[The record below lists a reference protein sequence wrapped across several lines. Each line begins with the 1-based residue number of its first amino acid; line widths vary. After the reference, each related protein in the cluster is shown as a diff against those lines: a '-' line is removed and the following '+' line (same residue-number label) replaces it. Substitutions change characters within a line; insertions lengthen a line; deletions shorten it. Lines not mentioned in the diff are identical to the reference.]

1 MRGFI
6 IPQRQQSRNA
16 KRVKA
21 RCEIKSRFAHRNAC
35 QPKATS
41 ATLAPHSTTQT
52 IMAIKLTFHGA
63 AGTVTGSAYHL
74 QTSRA
79 SVLIDFGMFQG
90 FSHHEEQNIV
100 PRTLDVTKLDAVLL
114 THAHLDHTGRLP
126 LLAKQDFRAPIYCT
140 EATIPLSGLI
150 LRDSAHLQ
158 AMDAERVNRKRQR
171 AGEAPLEP
179 LYTAEHVEKILPQ
192 FKAVPYDQAT
202 EVAPGIRA
210 RWVEAGHMLGSAS
223 LQLCVQDGGAT
234 KTIVFSGDV
243 GPKGAPILQD
253 AVGFEKADVV
263 VMESTYGDRDNKV
276 LSETVAEFESIVKAA
291 VARKSKILVPVFA
304 VGRTQ
309 LLLYLLAQMFRQKAV
324 PKFPIF
330 LDSPMAVEATKIYW
344 ENLDLFDDEF
354 KALNRERP
362 LTEDLNTLKA
372 TPTAQDSMALNDLAG
387 PCLIMAGSGMCN
399 GGRILHHL
407 KQNLWREGTCV
418 LIVGYQGEG
427 SLGRRLVDG
436 HKEVSIFGEKIAV
449 KASVHTLNGF
459 SAHAGQTE
467 LLRWFGQMADC
478 HPRTFL
484 THGEERGRQPLA
496 EKLAARYQKKRYC
509 QNSGTLLNCDGTVR

>member
-1 MRGFI
+1 
-6 IPQRQQSRNA
+6 
-16 KRVKA
+16 
-21 RCEIKSRFAHRNAC
+21 
-35 QPKATS
+35 
-41 ATLAPHSTTQT
+41 
-52 IMAIKLTFHGA
+52 MAIKLTFHGA

-79 SVLIDFGMFQG
+79 NVLVDFGMFQG
-90 FSHHEEQNIV
+90 FNHQDELNV
-100 PRTLDVTKLDAVLL
+100 LPKTLDVTKLDAVLV

-126 LLAKQDFRAPIYCT
+126 LLAKHDYHGPIYST
-140 EATIPLSGLI
+140 EATIPLAGLI

-158 AMDAERVNRKRQR
+158 AMDAERINRKRQR
-171 AGEAPLEP
+171 AGEVPIKP
-179 LYTAEHVEKILPQ
+179 LYTAEQVDQILQQ
-192 FKAVPYDQAT
+192 FSAVPYNQPV

-223 LQLCVQDGGAT
+223 LQLCIEEGGVM
-234 KTIVFSGDV
+234 KTIVFSGDI
-243 GPKGAPILQD
+243 GPKGAPILED

-276 LSETVAEFESIVKAA
+276 LAETVKEFEGIVKNA
-291 VARKSKILVPVFA
+291 VARKAKILVPVFA

-309 LLLYLLAQMFRQKAV
+309 LLLYLLAQMFRQKIV

-330 LDSPMAVEATKIYW
+330 LDSPMAIEATKIYW
-344 ENLDLFDDEF
+344 ANLALFDDEF
-354 KALNRERP
+354 KALQRERP
-362 LTEDLNTLKA
+362 LMEDLNTLKA

-407 KQNLWREGTCV
+407 KQNLWREGTSV

-436 HKEVSIFGEKIAV
+436 DKIVSIFGEKIAV
-449 KASVHTLNGF
+449 KATVHTLNGF

-467 LLRWFGQMADC
+467 LLKWVGQMAKC
-478 HPRTFL
+478 HPRVFL
-484 THGEERGRQPLA
+484 THGEARGREPLA
-496 EKLAARYQKKRYC
+496 KLIHSRYGLHAELPELGHVV
-509 QNSGTLLNCDGTVR
+509 NL